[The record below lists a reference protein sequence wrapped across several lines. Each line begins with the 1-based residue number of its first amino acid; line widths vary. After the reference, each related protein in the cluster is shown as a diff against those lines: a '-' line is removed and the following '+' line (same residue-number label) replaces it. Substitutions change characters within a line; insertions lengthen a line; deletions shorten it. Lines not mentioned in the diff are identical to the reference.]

1 MRVIARR
8 TLTQFVESPQG
19 QKGQAALITTRSML
33 QWWIMSELRPI
44 RSNEDYENA
53 LTLLKQLWGAPDGSP
68 EADKLDI
75 LATLIDAYEASHYPI
90 DLPDPIDAILFRME
104 QQGLS
109 RKDLEPILGSR
120 GRIAEILNP
129 RRSLS
134 K

>member
-1 MRVIARR
+1 
-8 TLTQFVESPQG
+8 
-19 QKGQAALITTRSML
+19 ML